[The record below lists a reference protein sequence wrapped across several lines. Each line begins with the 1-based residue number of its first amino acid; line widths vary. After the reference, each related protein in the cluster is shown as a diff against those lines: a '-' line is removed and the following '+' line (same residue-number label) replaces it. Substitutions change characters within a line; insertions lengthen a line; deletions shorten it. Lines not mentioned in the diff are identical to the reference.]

1 MLFQASKET
10 GASFALFGEEDKDLF
25 QTVKKNIIGGPS
37 IIFNRFSKIGF
48 TNIRHNIIKP
58 CGRIVGYDANAL
70 YLWALNQVMP
80 TGTYVRRLNENEF
93 RPEARDHFVSAY
105 HWMDW
110 LSQTT
115 KHRIKHKL
123 NYGLEKRV
131 GPYPVDGFC
140 SSTSTIFQFHDCY
153 HHGHDCEITK
163 RVRNEKWRQN
173 RADKY
178 KNSLR
183 TNQYIQ
189 ERGYRLNQIWECEFR
204 NLKTSSKSL
213 QNLINKK
220 SPPFFRHYKRKVSE
234 SEILEAVYDGR
245 LFGMIEV
252 DISVPDEW
260 PSHFQSQLQP
270 YDYFEEMA
278 PLFCTSDIPFT

>member
-1 MLFQASKET
+1 
-10 GASFALFGEEDKDLF
+10 
-25 QTVKKNIIGGPS
+25 
-37 IIFNRFSKIGF
+37 
-48 TNIRHNIIKP
+48 
-58 CGRIVGYDANAL
+58 
-70 YLWALNQVMP
+70 MP
-80 TGTYVRRLNENEF
+80 TGTYVRRLKENEF

-123 NYGLEKRV
+123 NYGREKRV

-140 SSTSTIFQFHDCY
+140 SSTSTIFQFHGCY

-173 RADKY
+173 RT
-178 KNSLR
+178 LR

-213 QNLINKK
+213 QNLIYKK
-220 SPPFFRHYKRKVSE
+220 SPPFFDIIKGRFTSQKFLKPSMTADY
-234 SEILEAVYDGR
+234 LE
-245 LFGMIEV
+245 
-252 DISVPDEW
+252 
-260 PSHFQSQLQP
+260 
-270 YDYFEEMA
+270 
-278 PLFCTSDIPFT
+278 

>member
-1 MLFQASKET
+1 
-10 GASFALFGEEDKDLF
+10 
-25 QTVKKNIIGGPS
+25 
-37 IIFNRFSKIGF
+37 
-48 TNIRHNIIKP
+48 
-58 CGRIVGYDANAL
+58 
-70 YLWALNQVMP
+70 
-80 TGTYVRRLNENEF
+80 
-93 RPEARDHFVSAY
+93 
-105 HWMDW
+105 MDW

-115 KHRIKHKL
+115 NHRIKHKL
-123 NYGLEKRV
+123 NYGREKRV

-140 SSTSTIFQFHDCY
+140 SSTSTIFQFHGCY
-153 HHGHDCEITK
+153 HHGHGCEITK
-163 RVRNEKWRQN
+163 RIRNEKWRQN

-178 KNSLR
+178 KNTLR

-220 SPPFFRHYKRKVSE
+220 LPPFFRHYKRKVSE

-245 LFGMIEV
+245 IFGMIEV
-252 DISVPDEW
+252 DICVPDEW
-260 PSHFQSQLQP
+260 PSQFQSQLQH

-278 PLFCTSDIPFT
+278 PLFCTSDIPFEAKAPHMQHHVREKTEATIGGWNESKEITTSFSLVTMVSTARPPSKQYLSSYRMYSDEMFSVTRY

>member
-1 MLFQASKET
+1 
-10 GASFALFGEEDKDLF
+10 
-25 QTVKKNIIGGPS
+25 
-37 IIFNRFSKIGF
+37 
-48 TNIRHNIIKP
+48 
-58 CGRIVGYDANAL
+58 
-70 YLWALNQVMP
+70 MP
-80 TGTYVRRLNENEF
+80 TGTYVRRLKEKEF

-115 KHRIKHKL
+115 KHEIKHKL
-123 NYGLEKRV
+123 NYGREKRV

-140 SSTSTIFQFHDCY
+140 SSTSTIFQLHGCY

-178 KNSLR
+178 KNTLR

-213 QNLINKK
+213 QNLIYKK
-220 SPPFFRHYKRKVSE
+220 SLPFFDIIKGSFRVRNSG
-234 SEILEAVYDGR
+234 SR
-245 LFGMIEV
+245 L
-252 DISVPDEW
+252 
-260 PSHFQSQLQP
+260 
-270 YDYFEEMA
+270 
-278 PLFCTSDIPFT
+278 